1 MAKKRQPPRRT
12 KKTNRKTFW
21 DLNFKRKKKDDLDFK
36 PDAKVSTWGKT
47 ARLTR
52 LQQLRLAKWALYV
65 LTVVLCLVTQDV
77 LMSRIRILGATTDLA
92 VCAILLITVIEGTE
106 VGSLFVLI
114 ASTLYYFTGSA
125 PGAYSIGLMTF
136 LGIAAVIFRQL
147 YWHRSKGS
155 IVLCAGIAMLG
166 YQLGLFVVGIAS
178 ELTNWSRLGIFLLNG
193 LYSAAAMIP
202 LYTLIH
208 KIGLIGGNTWKE

>member
-1 MAKKRQPPRRT
+1 MAKKRQPQRQRA
-12 KKTNRKTFW
+12 RKRSFW
-21 DLNFKRKKKDDLDFK
+21 DLKWKKKDDLDFK

-52 LQQLRLAKWALYV
+52 LQQLRLAKWALYI

-77 LMSRIRILGATTDLA
+77 LMSRIRLFGATTDLA

-114 ASTLYYFTGSA
+114 ASTLYYFSGSA
-125 PGAYSIGLMTF
+125 PGAYCIILITF
-136 LGIAAVIFRQL
+136 LGIAAVVFRQM

-155 IVLCAGIAMLG
+155 IVLCAGIAEIC
-166 YQLGLFVVGIAS
+166 YQLSLFIVGLVS
-178 ELTNWSRLGIFLLNG
+178 ELTPWSRLGVFLLG
-193 LYSAAAMIP
+193 GIYSAAAMIP
-202 LYTLIH
+202 LYPLIH

>member
-92 VCAILLITVIEGTE
+92 VCAILLI
-106 VGSLFVLI
+106 LI
-114 ASTLYYFTGSA
+114 ATFTA
-125 PGAYSIGLMTF
+125 
-136 LGIAAVIFRQL
+136 IFV
-147 YWHRSKGS
+147 SS
-155 IVLCAGIAMLG
+155 
-166 YQLGLFVVGIAS
+166 
-178 ELTNWSRLGIFLLNG
+178 
-193 LYSAAAMIP
+193 
-202 LYTLIH
+202 
-208 KIGLIGGNTWKE
+208 